1 MYQINLRAQASKLA
15 ALTPRWP
22 LILAQQRA
30 TLAELA
36 SFATLRVMLGG
47 APASA
52 QRHDPRNPH
61 NW

>member
-1 MYQINLRAQASKLA
+1 MYQINPRAQVSKIA

-22 LILAQQRA
+22 LTRPQQRA

-36 SFATLRVMLGG
+36 SFATLRVTLGG

-52 QRHDPRNPH
+52 QRHDPGDPRN
-61 NW
+61 W